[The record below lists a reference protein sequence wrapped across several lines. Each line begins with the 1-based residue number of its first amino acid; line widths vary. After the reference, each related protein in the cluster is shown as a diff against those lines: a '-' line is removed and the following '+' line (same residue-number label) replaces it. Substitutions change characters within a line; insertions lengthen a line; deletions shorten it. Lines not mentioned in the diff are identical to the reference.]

1 MNIVNYMKQKLKIES
16 SDYMK
21 YNIEILIKSILAG
34 IMIGIGGTI
43 YLSLD
48 DKIVGSILFAI
59 GLFII
64 VVYSFNL
71 YTGKIG
77 YLINNFSKKYIRE
90 LIITLIGNF
99 IGTLFVGFI
108 LKYTR
113 IYTMISE
120 KAKTLAD
127 IKLNDTLISILILS
141 FFCGILMY
149 LAVNTYKEVKDI
161 GKYLAVFLGVIVFIL
176 CGFEHCIANMYYFS
190 VSSTWSLN
198 TLLYLLVMILG
209 NSLGGILIPLCNKVI
224 KKGVET

>member
-1 MNIVNYMKQKLKIES
+1 
-16 SDYMK
+16 MK

-48 DKIVGSILFAI
+48 NKIVGSILFAI

-77 YLINNFSKKYIRE
+77 YLINNFNKKYIRE

-99 IGTLFVGFI
+99 IRTFFVGFI

-113 IYTMISE
+113 IYKMISE

-127 IKLNDTLISILILS
+127 IKVNDTLISILILS

-224 KKGVET
+224 KKG